1 VPSFKTSLKKTQNKP
16 TITLF
21 FEFIEYLIVRICG

>member
-1 VPSFKTSLKKTQNKP
+1 VPSFKTSLKKQNKP
-16 TITLF
+16 TISLF